1 MAMNKA
7 WRMAV
12 EVNAQRQRELTWLR
26 RQHELLRTELA
37 TATECLSLV
46 ALLMERHP
54 RWGRQ
59 VARALEE
66 RRQAAK
72 G

>member
-7 WRMAV
+7 WLIAV
-12 EVNAQRQRELTWLR
+12 EVNAHRQRELTWLR

-37 TATECLSLV
+37 AARECLSLF
-46 ALLMERHP
+46 ARLTERHP
-54 RWGRQ
+54 GLRDR
-59 VARALEE
+59 VARVMEE
-66 RRQAAK
+66 RRRTAK